1 MILEFVRVGG
11 RSIFIIVFLIRKK
24 RIDWKVYFFLI
35 DKKMKRKRCV
45 S

>member
-24 RIDWKVYFFLI
+24 KDRLESIFFFN
-35 DKKMKRKRCV
+35 
-45 S
+45 